1 MSCAPQ
7 EGPLREKR
15 LTKAFAKSSK
25 SPIDVEMA
33 TRSIPSGAAMRC
45 HGRSV
50 QATQPHASRRATP
63 TNLAILHTLTL
74 RILLSRS
81 VLVKVGIMWR
91 SRSSPCPVICGMAQ
105 PGTASVTRSTL
116 CHCKTPQQQPP
127 QPLHRLQARH
137 RHLPETVQVDL

>member
-7 EGPLREKR
+7 EGPPREKR
-15 LTKAFAKSSK
+15 PTEAFAMSSK

-50 QATQPHASRRATP
+50 RTTQPHASRRATP

-91 SRSSPCPVICGMAQ
+91 SLSSLCPVICGMAR

-116 CHCKTPQQQPP
+116 CQCKTPQQQPP
-127 QPLHRLQARH
+127 QPLHRLQALH
-137 RHLPETVQVDL
+137 RHLLETVQVDL